1 MDKRT
6 VWMTNQQALA
16 YVDMLCCVLAAN
28 SQLSQTIATADSFS
42 HSGLQLLQNTINYNC
57 SFCDAHQWNVN

>member
-1 MDKRT
+1 
-6 VWMTNQQALA
+6 MTNQQALA

-42 HSGLQLLQNTINYNC
+42 HSGLQLLQKTINYNC
-57 SFCDAHQWNVN
+57 SFCDAHQ